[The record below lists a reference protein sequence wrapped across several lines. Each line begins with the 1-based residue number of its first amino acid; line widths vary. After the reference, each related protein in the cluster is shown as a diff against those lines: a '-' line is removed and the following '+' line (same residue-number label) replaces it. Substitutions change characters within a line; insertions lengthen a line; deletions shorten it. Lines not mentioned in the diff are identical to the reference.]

1 MEIFSDGTVLM
12 LDDYKQLRIHGSN
25 TKGVTSKLTDKG
37 HKREL
42 EAFAETLE
50 KGGEWPIPLWQQLQA
65 TEIALQVEELIQS
78 KEV

>member
-1 MEIFSDGTVLM
+1 M

-25 TKGVTSKLTDKG
+25 AKEVTSKLTDKG
-37 HKREL
+37 HKHEL

-65 TEIALQVEELIQS
+65 TEIALNVEDQLTL
-78 KEV
+78 